1 VPVSALVLKQNA
13 FFATLSQESLQW
25 AADRMDIFSLKRRQA
40 LLSSGGPF
48 KGLGMVLSGR
58 MQAIEL
64 TMDGR
69 EVALK
74 TIEQNGLFGQ
84 EDLLARA
91 PLSLHWT
98 APASATV
105 AVMGLKT
112 AKELILQPEMLR
124 ALAADLAQQLNDQ
137 LQWQKILSANT
148 VAAKLANWIVFSAGE
163 RKEVTLPTHAEV
175 AWRLNTTRESVT
187 RVLQRL
193 QADGVLV
200 REEGRWR
207 IQKSAAL
214 KDLAKGDDHNKG
226 EEK

>member
-1 VPVSALVLKQNA
+1 M
-13 FFATLSQESLQW
+13 EW
-25 AADRMDIFSLKRRQA
+25 AAERMDIFTLKRRQA
-40 LLSSGGPF
+40 LLSGGGPF
-48 KGLGMVLSGR
+48 KGLGVVVNGR

-64 TMDGR
+64 TVDGR

-74 TIEQNGLFGQ
+74 TVEQHGLFGQ
-84 EDLLARA
+84 EDLLART

-98 APASATV
+98 APATATV
-105 AVMGLKT
+105 AVMGLKV
-112 AKELILQPEMLR
+112 AKELIVQPEMLR
-124 ALAADLAQQLNDQ
+124 ALAADMAQQLNGQ

-193 QADGVLV
+193 QAEGVLV
-200 REEGRWR
+200 REDGRWR
-207 IQKSAAL
+207 IQKGGAL
-214 KDLAKGDDHNKG
+214 RDLAKGEDK
-226 EEK
+226 

>member
-1 VPVSALVLKQNA
+1 M
-13 FFATLSQESLQW
+13 E
-25 AADRMDIFSLKRRQA
+25 IFSLKRRQA

-48 KGLGMVLSGR
+48 KGLGVVVNGR

-64 TMDGR
+64 TLDGR

-74 TIEQNGLFGQ
+74 TVEQGGLFGQ
-84 EDLLARA
+84 EDLLART

-112 AKELILQPEMLR
+112 AKELLLEPEILR
-124 ALAADLAQQLNDQ
+124 ALATDLAQQLNDQ

-148 VAAKLANWIVFSAGE
+148 VASKLANWIVFSAGD
-163 RKEVTLPTHAEV
+163 RREVTLPTHAEV

-200 REEGRWR
+200 REDGRWR
-207 IQKSAAL
+207 IQKGAAL
-214 KDLAKGDDHNKG
+214 RDLARGDDPKTDGPKGDD
-226 EEK
+226 E

>member
-1 VPVSALVLKQNA
+1 MPVSTLVLKQNA
-13 FFATLSQESLQW
+13 FFATLSEEAVQW
-25 AADRMDIFSLKRRQA
+25 AAERMDIFSLKRRQA
-40 LLSSGGPF
+40 LLSGGGPF
-48 KGLGMVLSGR
+48 RGLGIVISGR

-74 TIEQNGLFGQ
+74 TIEQSGLFGQ
-84 EDLLARA
+84 EDLLARS

-112 AKELILQPEMLR
+112 AKELLLQPEMLR

-193 QADGVLV
+193 QAEGVLV
-200 REEGRWR
+200 REDGRWR
-207 IQKSAAL
+207 IQKGAAL
-214 KDLAKGDDHNKG
+214 RDLAKGEDK
-226 EEK
+226 